1 MTRPPGIAPSLR
13 LFTALWPPAGVRD
26 ALLALRDRW
35 QWPAGAALVDAPK
48 LHVTLHFLGAVEA
61 ARLPALADALA
72 LPMAHAELVVDPRG
86 QRVWPG
92 GIAVLELQV
101 PDALRRLHALLADA
115 LSCLGMAVEARPWKP
130 HVTFARK
137 AAGAIPPGDVDGV
150 PPWPVDGYALV
161 RSSGGRYDVL
171 QRYAAQRAEP

>member
-1 MTRPPGIAPSLR
+1 MTRPPGTAPSLR
-13 LFTALWPPAGVRD
+13 LFTALWPPPSVRD

-35 QWPAGAALVDAPK
+35 QWPPGAALVDAPK

-61 ARLPALADALA
+61 ARMPALVEGLA
-72 LPMAHAELVVDPRG
+72 LPMTHAELAIDPRR

-101 PDALRRLHALLADA
+101 PDALQRLHALLGQA
-115 LSCLGMAVEARPWKP
+115 LSRLGMSVEARPWRP

-137 AAGAIPPGDVDGV
+137 ANGATPPADAEPV
-150 PPWPVDGYALV
+150 PRWPVDGYALV
-161 RSSGGRYDVL
+161 RSSGDRYDVL
-171 QRYAAQRAEP
+171 QRYAAAKG

>member
-1 MTRPPGIAPSLR
+1 MTAQPASSPSLR
-13 LFTALWPPAGVRD
+13 LFTALWPPPAVRE

-35 QWPAGAALVDAPK
+35 QWPAGAALVAAPK
-48 LHVTLHFLGAVEA
+48 LHVTLHFLGPVPQAQV
-61 ARLPALADALA
+61 PALLDALA
-72 LPMAHAELVVDPRG
+72 QPLPPTELRADLQR

-101 PDALRRLHALLADA
+101 PDALRRLHALMGEA
-115 LSCLGMAVEARPWKP
+115 LRRLGLPVEARPWRP

-137 AAGAIPPGDVDGV
+137 ASGAVAPHEEHPL
-150 PPWPVDGYALV
+150 PPWPIDEYALV

-171 QRYAAQRAEP
+171 HRYPAVKG

>member
-1 MTRPPGIAPSLR
+1 MTRAPGTAPSLR
-13 LFTALWPPAGVRD
+13 LFTALWPPPAVRD

-48 LHVTLHFLGAVEA
+48 LHLTLHFLGGIQAS
-61 ARLPALADALA
+61 RLPALVDGLA
-72 LPMAHAELVVDPRG
+72 LPMAHAELHVDPGR

-101 PDALRRLHALLADA
+101 PDTLRRLHARLAQS
-115 LSCLGMAVEARPWKP
+115 LSQLGLTVEARPWRP

-137 AAGAIPPGDVDGV
+137 AAGAV
-150 PPWPVDGYALV
+150 PPAEAQPAPAWPVEGYALV

-171 QRYAAQRAEP
+171 HRYALARAEP